1 MLNEMYYFKEDKS
14 AFSKRFEELMKKNN
28 LKLNDVVEIFEEKT
42 KTNSYELI
50 KKWRYGERL
59 PDIESISILAGIFHT
74 TMEDLYLSNS
84 HLKIKKNRYS
94 DIFSFDDERLDLL
107 NDFSKESIKT
117 KLEINKDDDIKILQ
131 EQADFIEEINYL
143 LQKKL
148 FSFLTSIEEA
158 KLRWCFKYFILD
170 RDYKKIE
177 YDIFWNEI
185 NKNMINKMGTAYKYK
200 ISYSDMKAEYFEF
213 KKKIIFAPNYKFVY
227 SYDFLNDLNDEMVI
241 KAYLARYDEVSLNVL
256 YTDSDTSPKVKAIL
270 KNMGCKK
277 INGCLFE
284 SDILSNIDKM
294 DYLDYLGK
302 IDERSND

>member
-1 MLNEMYYFKEDKS
+1 MAIWREITWYRKYFDISRDISYDNGGFVSIK
-14 AFSKRFEELMKKNN
+14 FTFKN
-28 LKLNDVVEIFEEKT
+28 
-42 KTNSYELI
+42 
-50 KKWRYGERL
+50 
-59 PDIESISILAGIFHT
+59 
-74 TMEDLYLSNS
+74 
-84 HLKIKKNRYS
+84 KKNRYS
-94 DIFSFDDERLDLL
+94 DIFSLDDERLDLL

-117 KLEINKDDDIKILQ
+117 KLEINKDDGIKILQ

-213 KKKIIFAPNYKFVY
+213 KKKLYSRQIINLFIVMIFKW
-227 SYDFLNDLNDEMVI
+227 
-241 KAYLARYDEVSLNVL
+241 
-256 YTDSDTSPKVKAIL
+256 L
-270 KNMGCKK
+270 KRWDGNKSISC
-277 INGCLFE
+277 
-284 SDILSNIDKM
+284 
-294 DYLDYLGK
+294 
-302 IDERSND
+302 